1 MPDTFIK
8 IASVTVGSGGASSI
22 DFTSIPST
30 YTDLVVMGSTRDTSD
45 SYVEMQLNGDTNSA
59 NYSCRFVRGNGTNA
73 ASSSGSYNRV
83 GVSPSTS
90 YTAST
95 FGNFA
100 LYIPNYAGSTQ
111 KSSSADGVSENNAT
125 FATAALFAN
134 LWTGTAAINAVK
146 IYPSSGT
153 FVQYS
158 TATLYGIKNS

>member
-1 MPDTFIK
+1 MANTYVL
-8 IASVTVGSGGASSI
+8 IASTTVGSGGASSI

-30 YTDLVVMGSTRDTSD
+30 YTDLVLLGSTRDTSD

-59 NYSCRFVRGNGTNA
+59 NYSCRFIRGNGTNA
-73 ASSSGSYNRV
+73 ASASGSYNRV

-95 FGNFA
+95 FGNLS
-100 LYIPNYAGSTQ
+100 LYIPNYAGSNQ

-125 FATAALFAN
+125 FATAGLFAN
-134 LWTGTAAINAVK
+134 LWTGTAAITSIK
-146 IYPSSGT
+146 IYPSTGS

-158 TATLYGIKNS
+158 SAYLYGISKS